1 MPLKQ
6 CGVFLHFRE
15 ENHNFPAAFVN
26 LLFPRLF
33 CALLKMKLA
42 QGPARLYL
50 VKAGELL
57 PGVSETSVFLCAQSL
72 LGISTVQLY
81 ARRAPVN

>member
-6 CGVFLHFRE
+6 CGVFLHFRKKITIFQQ
-15 ENHNFPAAFVN
+15 HFVN

-33 CALLKMKLA
+33 CALLEMKLA

-81 ARRAPVN
+81 VRRAPVN

>member
-1 MPLKQ
+1 MW
-6 CGVFLHFRE
+6 GFLAFPE
-15 ENHNFPAAFVN
+15 ENNNFPAAFVN

-33 CALLKMKLA
+33 CALLEMKLA
-42 QGPARLYL
+42 PVPARLYL
-50 VKAGELL
+50 VRAGELL

-81 ARRAPVN
+81 MRRAPVN